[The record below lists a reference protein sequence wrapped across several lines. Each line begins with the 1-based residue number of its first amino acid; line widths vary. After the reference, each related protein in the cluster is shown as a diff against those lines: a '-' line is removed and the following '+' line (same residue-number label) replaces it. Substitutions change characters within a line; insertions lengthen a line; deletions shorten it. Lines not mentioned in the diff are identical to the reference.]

1 MQFSQLKRR
10 KLITLLGGAAA
21 AWPLLAHG
29 QQPERI
35 WRIGYLRAAPPPER
49 SLQAF
54 LRALAEK
61 DYVQGRNYVLISQWG
76 DGRIARLPELA
87 VTLVN
92 ANVDIIVTEGT
103 LSVRALHAV
112 TATVPIVMTGV
123 ADPYVFGIVKDLSRP
138 GGNITGFS
146 TLEIEI
152 AGKKLGQLKEMVPG
166 LDRVAILAARQIWPL
181 FSSAQNEAA
190 KKLAI
195 DLTYVDMASPD
206 TADAAMREAVS
217 AGAHAAVLLGTPF
230 FSSAQRK
237 MIVDVAAE
245 HRLPMSFES
254 REFVEQGGLVS
265 YAADAPDLYRLA
277 AGYVVRILGGAKPG
291 DLPIQQATKFEL
303 VINLKTAKALG
314 LDVPDKLLA
323 LADEVIE

>member
-1 MQFSQLKRR
+1 MRR
-10 KLITLLGGAAA
+10 RDFLTLLGGAV
-21 AWPLLAHG
+21 AWPLRAAHG
-29 QQPERI
+29 QSERI

-49 SLQAF
+49 NLQAF

-87 VTLVN
+87 VALVN
-92 ANVDIIVTEGT
+92 TNVDIIVTEGT

-112 TATVPIVMTGV
+112 TDTVPIVMTGV

-138 GGNITGFS
+138 GGNVTGFS

-152 AGKKLGQLKEMVPG
+152 AGKQLEQLKEVVPR
-166 LDRVAILAARQIWPL
+166 LDRVAILAARQTWPL

-190 KKLAI
+190 KRLAI
-195 DLTYVDMASPD
+195 DLTYVDMVGPD
-206 TADAAMREAVS
+206 TADTAMREAVS
-217 AGAHAAVLLGTPF
+217 AGAHAAVLRGTPF
-230 FSSAQRK
+230 FSSVQRK
-237 MIVDVAAE
+237 MIVDIAVE

-265 YAADAPDLYRLA
+265 YAADAPDLYRLV

-303 VINLKTAKALG
+303 VINLKTAKTLG
-314 LDVPDKLLA
+314 LTVQDKLLA
-323 LADEVIE
+323 LANEVIE

>member
-1 MQFSQLKRR
+1 VTNRR
-10 KLITLLGGAAA
+10 EFTTLLGAAA
-21 AWPLLAHG
+21 AWPLAAHG

-49 SLQAF
+49 NLQAF

-61 DYVQGRNYVLISQWG
+61 HYVQGQNFVLISQWG

-87 VTLVN
+87 VALVN

-123 ADPYVFGIVKDLSRP
+123 ADPYVFGIVKDLSKP

-152 AGKKLGQLKEMVPG
+152 AGKQLELLKEMVPR
-166 LDRVAILAARQIWPL
+166 LDRVAILAARQVWPL

-190 KKLAI
+190 KKLSI

-206 TADAAMREAVS
+206 TADAAMREAAF
-217 AGAHAAVLLGTPF
+217 AGAHAAVLRGTPF
-230 FSSAQRK
+230 FSSVQRK

-245 HRLPMSFES
+245 HRLPMIFES

-265 YAADAPDLYRLA
+265 YAADASDLYRLA
-277 AGYVVRILGGAKPG
+277 AGYIVRILGGAKAG

-303 VINLKTAKALG
+303 VLSLKTAKMLG
-314 LDVPDKLLA
+314 LETPTKLLV
-323 LADEVIE
+323 LANEVIE

>member
-1 MQFSQLKRR
+1 MRR
-10 KLITLLGGAAA
+10 RDFIQGIVGSAV
-21 AWPLLAHG
+21 WPLAARA
-29 QQPERI
+29 QQGDRI
-35 WRIGYLRAAPPPER
+35 WRIGFLRAAPPPER
-49 SLQAF
+49 NLQAF

-76 DGRIARLPELA
+76 DGRVARLPELA

-112 TATVPIVMTGV
+112 TGTVPIVMTGV
-123 ADPYVFGIVKDLSRP
+123 ADPYVLGIIKDLSRP

-146 TLEIEI
+146 TLEIDL
-152 AGKKLGQLKEMVPG
+152 AGKQLELLKELVPG
-166 LDRVAILAARQIWPL
+166 LDRVAILAARQIWEL
-181 FSSAQNEAA
+181 FASAQNDAA
-190 KKLAI
+190 KNLAI
-195 DLTYVDMASPD
+195 DLTYVDMAGPD
-206 TADAAMREAVS
+206 AAGSAMREAVS
-217 AGAHAAVLLGTPF
+217 AGAQAAVLRGTPF

-265 YAADAPDLYRLA
+265 YAADAPDLYRLV

-303 VINLKTAKALG
+303 VINLKAAKALG
-314 LDVPDKLLA
+314 LEVPDTLIA

>member
-1 MQFSQLKRR
+1 VTNRR
-10 KLITLLGGAAA
+10 EFTTLLGAAA
-21 AWPLLAHG
+21 AWPLAAHG
-29 QQPERI
+29 QQPDGI

-49 SLQAF
+49 NLQAF

-61 DYVQGRNYVLISQWG
+61 HYVQGQNFVLISQWG

-87 VTLVN
+87 VALVN

-123 ADPYVFGIVKDLSRP
+123 ADPYVFGIVKDLSKP

-152 AGKKLGQLKEMVPG
+152 AGKQLELLKEMVPR
-166 LDRVAILAARQIWPL
+166 LDRVAILAARQVWPL

-190 KKLAI
+190 KKLSI

-206 TADAAMREAVS
+206 TADAAMQEAAF
-217 AGAHAAVLLGTPF
+217 AGAHAAVLRGTPF
-230 FSSAQRK
+230 FSSVQRK

-245 HRLPMSFES
+245 HRLPMIFES

-265 YAADAPDLYRLA
+265 YAADASDLYRLA
-277 AGYVVRILGGAKPG
+277 AGYIVRILGGAKAG

-303 VINLKTAKALG
+303 VLSLKTAKMLG
-314 LDVPDKLLA
+314 LETPTKLLV
-323 LADEVIE
+323 LANEVIE